1 MNKNHYNLN
10 YFHTLWICAALV
22 LAAIAVYYQVW
33 TYDFVNYDDPEY
45 VYENRHIQAGITF
58 ETVKWAFT
66 AATHT
71 YFWHP
76 LTWLSH
82 ILDWQLY
89 GNNAGGHHITNL
101 IFHIA
106 NTLLLFLV
114 LKQMTCPVRDRLPL
128 AAVGHQRCPVSN
140 GTRALWQS
148 AFVAALFALHPLHV
162 ESVAWIYERKD
173 VLSTFFWF
181 LTMWAYVRYVR
192 SSKIINYLLIVVFF
206 ALGLMS
212 KPMLVTLPFVL
223 LLLDYWPLER
233 LNTKR
238 SLLHLL
244 IEKVPLFVMVFA
256 SCIITFI
263 NQNRIGAMSSIE
275 NLSFFVR
282 LANASNSYLQYIIKM
297 IWPARLA
304 FFYPHPSRDVS
315 GFFAGISAAVLLVA
329 TILIWR
335 AGRKYRYLTV
345 GWFWYLGTLVP
356 VIGIVQAG
364 QQAMADRYSYIT
376 LTGLSII
383 IAWGLPEL
391 LIKWQYRKISLWA
404 SSLAVLSVLA
414 VLAHIQQR
422 YWKNTITLCEHA
434 LKVTENNY
442 EAHYCMTDMLL
453 EQGRIE
459 EAIWHNTEALRIKPN
474 YTNALNGLGSA
485 LMTAG
490 KVDNA
495 MGYFKKAIEIDPRS
509 TTSYIHFGEALAAK
523 GKFDEALSMYR
534 KALQLS
540 PDVELYSH
548 IGFVLAKS
556 GKPQEAAKEYEKL
569 LLVEPRNAAAH
580 KNLGAVFFQ
589 QKKFDQAAA
598 EYRKALELKPGDPNI
613 LNALGNTLGRQG
625 KLDEAIKYLNEAL
638 RIKPDLAAA
647 QANLG
652 YALATEGK
660 FDEAIAHFNQAL
672 RIEPNYTAARNALKA
687 AAEKQ
692 KLKNTNK

>member
-1 MNKNHYNLN
+1 VNKNHYNLN

-45 VYENRHIQAGITF
+45 VYENRHIQAGLTF
-58 ETVKWAFT
+58 STVKWAFT
-66 AATHT
+66 TGYAAN
-71 YFWHP
+71 WLP
-76 LTWLSH
+76 LTWLSLM
-82 ILDWQLY
+82 LDWQFF
-89 GNNAGGHHITNL
+89 GSNAGGYHITNL
-101 IFHIA
+101 VFHIA
-106 NTLLLFLV
+106 NTLLLFIV
-114 LKQMTCPVRDRLPL
+114 LKQMT
-128 AAVGHQRCPVSN
+128 Q
-140 GTRALWQS
+140 TLWQS

-162 ESVAWIYERKD
+162 ESVAWVSERKD
-173 VLSTFFWF
+173 VLSIFFWI
-181 LTMWAYVRYVR
+181 LTMWAYVSFVGRP
-192 SSKIINYLLIVVFF
+192 KISRYLLVVVFF
-206 ALGLMS
+206 ALGSMS

-238 SLLHLL
+238 SLPHLL
-244 IEKVPLFVMVFA
+244 IEKIPLFAMVIA

-263 NQNRIGAMSSIE
+263 VQKEGKAVA
-275 NLSFFVR
+275 NLAGFSPEA
-282 LANASNSYLQYIIKM
+282 LKICIYNAFISYIQYIIKM

-304 FFYPHPSRDVS
+304 FFYPHPCRDVS

-329 TILIWR
+329 TILILR
-335 AGRKYRYLTV
+335 ACKKHRYLAV

-356 VIGIVQAG
+356 VIGFVQVG
-364 QQAMADRYSYIT
+364 SQAMADRYSYIT
-376 LTGLSII
+376 LTGLFII

-391 LIKWQYRKISLWA
+391 LGKWLYRKISLWA
-404 SSLAVLSVLA
+404 FSLTVLSALA

-442 EAHYCMTDMLL
+442 EAHYCITDMLL

-485 LMTAG
+485 LMKAG
-490 KVDNA
+490 KIDEA
-495 MGYFKKAIEIDPRS
+495 MGYYKKAIEISPRS
-509 TTSYIHFGEALAAK
+509 AISYIHFGEVLAAK
-523 GKFDEALSMYR
+523 GKFDEALSMYQ

-540 PDVELYSH
+540 PDVELYSN

-556 GKPQEAAKEYEKL
+556 GKLEEAAKEYEKVL
-569 LLVEPRNAAAH
+569 LIEPRNATAH

-598 EYRKALELKPGDPNI
+598 EYRKALELKPGEPNI

-625 KLDEAIKYLNEAL
+625 KLDEAVKYLNEAV
-638 RIKPDLAAA
+638 RIKPDFAAA

-652 YALATEGK
+652 YALADEGK
-660 FDEAIAHFNQAL
+660 FDEAIVHFNQAL
-672 RIEPNYTAARNALKA
+672 QIEPNYTAVRNALEA
-687 AAEKQ
+687 ATEKQ
-692 KLKNTNK
+692 KHK